1 MQRCD
6 IAGGILSAVFQ
17 QVVAAHAERLGQLGD
32 LIIRHEPN
40 ALFNAQNGYFVHF
53 HSGKLHARGQLTL
66 QAVLPFSGP
75 NVDADGA
82 ESDQLATIIVQN
94 DGGMAVGAAD
104 ITLTCEDG
112 AELRFRV
119 TDLPVGGSCYAFEL
133 NSAQYTGENR
143 VCAASAEVEPDGSL
157 SVDYRV
163 SVMVQDGGLVLV
175 NMTEDTLHNVTVR
188 YRTDTG
194 GTYFGGLSYTATV
207 EELAPGASQTVLA
220 AECYMGLPSVIA
232 VSADES

>member
-1 MQRCD
+1 MKHLLR
-6 IAGGILSAVFQ
+6 ATGAAMLAALLLSACSTPQ
-17 QVVAAHAERLGQLGD
+17 EQTEPSAPQTTQATQAATGATEESATEAEELLALPRDLG
-32 LIIRHEPN
+32 
-40 ALFNAQNGYFVHF
+40 
-53 HSGKLHARGQLTL
+53 SGLTL

-94 DGGMAVGAAD
+94 NGGMAVGAAD

-175 NMTEDTLHNVTVR
+175 NHQVPHGLVFLVGASLMLQFVTVW
-188 YRTDTG
+188 YVAAPVLAVFHHLDVLG
-194 GTYFGGLSYTATV
+194 LDADGGLFAF
-207 EELAPGASQTVLA
+207 P
-220 AECYMGLPSVIA
+220 
-232 VSADES
+232 